1 MQKSTYITV
10 EVKIPDENGLYIKL
24 AELGKLYGFLER
36 TLFNELANAKIIDN
50 NLHKKLRSTCIAK
63 YRIHVRLFNTLWYDV
78 NGKLASLKELDKQN
92 KVDLKRKIAKYEKKI
107 EIAKKYLDRGYAKKK
122 KEPLKPQVRYQ
133 LKKNLHQFHNVLS
146 KLKHKLEKS
155 FKPSLT
161 FGTKLFYKKQWTDD
175 KYQSNHS
182 VWRNEWTRRRDRHFA
197 FMGCAAETHGNQL
210 CQYFPDKNVL
220 RITLPYCLTDRH
232 LEVPAKFHS
241 DIGKTE
247 QNYYSYFYRAVEN
260 KQALSYKF
268 LQRENGFWYVQAT
281 FKLSN
286 EINPAYTGT
295 IGVDLNADLIA
306 TTETDKHG
314 NFTGF
319 RNYKYQSENL
329 SSGQA
334 NALISNIVNQIANQ
348 AKATNKDIA
357 IEKLNLNKCKTGNR
371 KKTNRKISLIQYA
384 KFKQFLEVRC
394 IKEGVG
400 LKTINPAYTS
410 VIGNWKY
417 KNFHGIS
424 GHNAAALVIARRSNN
439 FKDGLPIQIYH
450 VLHSGDISRFEQVYR
465 HRHHW
470 AHWSYLTKNLSKC
483 LTNVNSVYRETTGKV
498 GRAIDVNMLMKRF
511 NPDDYVVCCQVG

>member
-1 MQKSTYITV
+1 MQKSAYITV
-10 EVKIPDENGLYIKL
+10 EAKIPDENGFYTKL

-36 TLFNELANAKIIDN
+36 TLFNELANAKTIDN
-50 NLHKKLRSTCIAK
+50 VLHNKLKSIYITK
-63 YRIHVRLFNTLWYDV
+63 YRIHARLFNTLWNDV

-92 KVDLKRKIAKYEKKI
+92 KNDLKRKIAKYEKKI
-107 EIAKKYLDRGYAKKK
+107 ETTKKYLDRGYAKKK
-122 KEPLKPQVRYQ
+122 KEPLKPQERSQ

-146 KLKHKLEKS
+146 KLKYKLEKP
-155 FKPSLT
+155 FKSSLT
-161 FGTKLFYKKQWTDD
+161 FGTKAFYKKQWTDD
-175 KYQSNHS
+175 KYQSNHWAWHNDW
-182 VWRNEWTRRRDRHFA
+182 VRRREGHFA
-197 FMGCAAETHGNQL
+197 FLGCAAESHGNSL
-210 CQYFPDKNVL
+210 CQYLPDKDML
-220 RITLPYCLTDRH
+220 RITLSHCMPGRY
-232 LEVPAKFHS
+232 LEVPVNFHS

-247 QNYYSYFYRAVEN
+247 QNYYSYFHQAVEN
-260 KQALSYKF
+260 KQALSYEF
-268 LQRENGFWYVQAT
+268 LQRENGYWYVQANFALT
-281 FKLSN
+281 N
-286 EINPAYTGT
+286 NINLAYAGT

-319 RNYKYQSENL
+319 KNYKYQSENL
-329 SSGQA
+329 NSGQA
-334 NALISNIVNQIANQ
+334 NALISNIVNQIVNQ
-348 AKATNKDIA
+348 AKARNKDIA

-384 KFKQFLEVRC
+384 SFRQFLEVRC

-417 KNFHGIS
+417 KQFHGIS

-470 AHWSYLTKNLSKC
+470 AHWSYLTKNISKC
-483 LTNVNSVYRETTGKV
+483 LTKVNSAYRETTGKV
-498 GRAIDVNMLMKRF
+498 GRAIGQNTLMKRF
-511 NPDDYVVCCQVG
+511 NPDDYVVCCQVS